1 MNGGEE
7 IRREIKSESENRDEI
22 DGWKDRE
29 RQNKYCGNRRSS
41 RNERDEEW

>member
-7 IRREIKSESENRDEI
+7 IRRERKSELANRDEI
-22 DGWKDRE
+22 EGRKDRE
-29 RQNKYCGNRRSS
+29 RRNRYRGNMRSS